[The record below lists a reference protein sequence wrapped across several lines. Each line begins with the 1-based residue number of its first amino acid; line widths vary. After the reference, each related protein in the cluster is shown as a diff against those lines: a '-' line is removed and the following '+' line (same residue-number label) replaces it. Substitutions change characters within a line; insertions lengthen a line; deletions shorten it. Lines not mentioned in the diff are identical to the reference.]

1 MLDVALSTGTLPHTC
16 AADILGHM
24 VRILPVASTSVG
36 GKVYCG
42 DGDYLNFRR
51 FESEGESQQIIDA
64 AIGIHNNLPRSSL
77 SHLRSLFLF
86 SLRSPSFSFSFLLPA
101 PIL

>member
-16 AADILGHM
+16 AADILV

-36 GKVYCG
+36 EKVYCG

-64 AIGIHNNLPRSSL
+64 AIGIHNNLPRASL

-86 SLRSPSFSFSFLLPA
+86 SLHSPSFSFSFLLPA
-101 PIL
+101 